1 MKFESSDTLKEKV
14 ISHLKKRERII
25 EEEVKFVFSP
35 YRISPIGA
43 HIDHQGGPVLGM
55 TIDAYTILAY
65 IPINESKV
73 RIYSTNYPGVV
84 EFNLDKIGAPSKKDW
99 GRYPRGAATSLYN
112 HRKIKN
118 GFVGALTGSLPSAGL
133 SSSASVGLAYL
144 LAFAICNELKL
155 SPKEFVE
162 LDRQIE
168 NDYLGLQ
175 NGILDQSTIV
185 YGKRDHLVE
194 IDTVNSKVLVLKK
207 PDNSENF
214 KILIA
219 YSGLTRELT
228 DSGFNKRV
236 EECKKASMLLGM
248 MSNIKSANQFSDI
261 PADTYKKHINKLP
274 KELKK
279 RADHYFSEV
288 ERVKMGIKAWQK
300 GDWNEFGDIMNESNR
315 SSLVNY
321 ESGSD
326 ELKALQEIISN
337 TNGVYGSRFSG
348 GGYGG
353 CVVGFVSEKL
363 GENEIETIKSRY
375 LNLYPQAK
383 YTAAFFI
390 ASTDDGLRNL

>member
-1 MKFESSDTLKEKV
+1 MV
-14 ISHLKKRERII
+14 
-25 EEEVKFVFSP
+25 
-35 YRISPIGA
+35 
-43 HIDHQGGPVLGM
+43 
-55 TIDAYTILAY
+55 
-65 IPINESKV
+65 
-73 RIYSTNYPGVV
+73 
-84 EFNLDKIGAPSKKDW
+84 
-99 GRYPRGAATSLYN
+99 
-112 HRKIKN
+112 
-118 GFVGALTGSLPSAGL
+118 
-133 SSSASVGLAYL
+133 
-144 LAFAICNELKL
+144 
-155 SPKEFVE
+155 
-162 LDRQIE
+162 
-168 NDYLGLQ
+168 
-175 NGILDQSTIV
+175 
-185 YGKRDHLVE
+185 
-194 IDTVNSKVLVLKK
+194 VLKK

-214 KILIA
+214 QILIA

-300 GDWNEFGDIMNESNR
+300 GDWKEFGDIMNESNR